1 LGARAT
7 EWHRSIATRPA
18 AHPRKPHNRTK
29 SYENILRD
37 SRVGFFRAP
46 EVGQSPHRHGRKAM
60 ESIRFDDV
68 EKLRSKVSQDF
79 SAWSKPIEVT
89 QDKIN
94 QFADVTGDHQWIH
107 IDIERAKRESPF
119 KGPVAHGFLT
129 LSLIP
134 AFEIPR
140 EWNVTSFRNVVNYGA
155 NKLRFISPVPAGAK
169 VHARSRVVAV
179 EPKPQGTQVT
189 TETQVQVVGQ
199 DKPALIYEGIF
210 LYVK

>member
-1 LGARAT
+1 
-7 EWHRSIATRPA
+7 
-18 AHPRKPHNRTK
+18 
-29 SYENILRD
+29 
-37 SRVGFFRAP
+37 
-46 EVGQSPHRHGRKAM
+46 M
-60 ESIRFDDV
+60 ETIRFDDI
-68 EKLRSKVSQDF
+68 EKLKSKVGAEFSNWSQ
-79 SAWSKPIEVT
+79 AIEVT

-94 QFADVTGDHQWIH
+94 QFANVTGDHQWIH

-129 LSLIP
+129 LSLLP

-140 EWNVTSFRNVVNYGA
+140 DWNVTSFGSFVNYGA

-199 DKPALIYEGIF
+199 DKPALIYEGIL
-210 LYVK
+210 LYVKP

>member
-1 LGARAT
+1 
-7 EWHRSIATRPA
+7 
-18 AHPRKPHNRTK
+18 
-29 SYENILRD
+29 
-37 SRVGFFRAP
+37 
-46 EVGQSPHRHGRKAM
+46 M

-68 EKLRSKVSQDF
+68 DKLRSKVSQEF
-79 SAWSKPIEVT
+79 SAWSKPIDVT

-119 KGPVAHGFLT
+119 KAPVAHGFLT

-155 NKLRFISPVPAGAK
+155 NKLRFISPVPAGARSMR
-169 VHARSRVVAV
+169 ARAWWRLNRSRRELRLRRRPRSRLWDRTNRRSSTRAFSC
-179 EPKPQGTQVT
+179 T
-189 TETQVQVVGQ
+189 
-199 DKPALIYEGIF
+199 
-210 LYVK
+210 

>member
-1 LGARAT
+1 M
-7 EWHRSIATRPA
+7 
-18 AHPRKPHNRTK
+18 
-29 SYENILRD
+29 EN
-37 SRVGFFRAP
+37 
-46 EVGQSPHRHGRKAM
+46 
-60 ESIRFDDV
+60 IRFDDID
-68 EKLRSKVSQDF
+68 KLRSKVSQEF
-79 SAWSKPIEVT
+79 SAWSKPIDVT

-107 IDIERAKRESPF
+107 VDIERAKRESPF
-119 KGPVAHGFLT
+119 KTPVAHGFLT

-189 TETQVQVVGQ
+189 TETQVEVVGQ
-199 DKPALIYEGIF
+199 EKPALIYEGIF

>member
-1 LGARAT
+1 
-7 EWHRSIATRPA
+7 
-18 AHPRKPHNRTK
+18 
-29 SYENILRD
+29 
-37 SRVGFFRAP
+37 
-46 EVGQSPHRHGRKAM
+46 M
-60 ESIRFDDV
+60 ETIRFDDI
-68 EKLRSKVSQDF
+68 ETLKSKVGEEF

-89 QDKIN
+89 QEKIN

-140 EWNVTSFRNVVNYGA
+140 DWNVTSFRNVVNYGA
-155 NKLRFISPVPAGAK
+155 NKLRFISPVPAAAK
-169 VHARSRVVAV
+169 VQARTRLVAV
-179 EPKPQGTQVT
+179 EPKPQGTQIT
-189 TETQVQVVGQ
+189 NETQVQVVGQ
-199 DKPALIYEGIF
+199 DKPALIYEGIL